1 VSESAAGLL
10 PIFRSGN
17 QFRLLGYLFVHAGDV
32 FSMAELAHRTD
43 IPQPTI
49 SREVER
55 LAKAGLVSVAP
66 AGRMRLVGA
75 NASSPYFPELRAL
88 LLKAAGPAV
97 VLAERLGRLDRVREA
112 YLFGSWARR
121 YQGELGPPPADVDV
135 LVVGGAD
142 PDEVEDVCIE
152 VGRELALEVNPVV
165 LSQDEWHDSASG
177 FVRQVRG
184 GPVVQLWPE

>member
-1 VSESAAGLL
+1 
-10 PIFRSGN
+10 
-17 QFRLLGYLFVHAGDV
+17 
-32 FSMAELAHRTD
+32 
-43 IPQPTI
+43 
-49 SREVER
+49 
-55 LAKAGLVSVAP
+55 
-66 AGRMRLVGA
+66 
-75 NASSPYFPELRAL
+75 
-88 LLKAAGPAV
+88 
-97 VLAERLGRLDRVREA
+97 
-112 YLFGSWARR
+112 
-121 YQGELGPPPADVDV
+121 VDV